1 MSAWGS
7 APLGSDGLM
16 ASQMASLI
24 ASLMASLI
32 ASLIRYERMEQ
43 RAFGLLCEE
52 LLERHDG
59 SDTPLLDRVREAAR
73 LAAAESPAGRPGF
86 SALAKLLVEDG
97 TGADGPIAPQIGR
110 ALRRGVGRP
119 RSTFGRVL
127 PRDHPHSQEV

>member
-1 MSAWGS
+1 MSAWCS
-7 APLGSDGLM
+7 APLGSDCLI
-16 ASQMASLI
+16 ASLI
-24 ASLMASLI
+24 ASLI
-32 ASLIRYERMEQ
+32 APLIRYERMEQ

-73 LAAAESPAGRPGF
+73 LAAAESPAERPGF

-97 TGADGPIAPQIGR
+97 TGADGPIAPPIGR
-110 ALRRGVGRP
+110 ALRRGGGRP

-127 PRDHPHSQEV
+127 PRDHPHNQEV